1 MPEIVDL
8 EIFKTN
14 LEKRFKNKKL
24 QKVEVGSGA
33 KIEASEKDFEKALSG
48 KKLKSV
54 DRKAKE
60 LYFNF
65 GDDQVVSMHLML
77 HGQLSTPETLP
88 KAFVA
93 AFVFE
98 GTEPLVLSDYQKAAK
113 ISLNPKENLVVD
125 ALSGEMT
132 PEWLEAQLKKRRSPV
147 KTVICDPKIIG
158 GIGNAYADEILWEA
172 KIHPESVANQIPA
185 KEVHKLAKAIKS
197 VVNDS
202 IEKIRKSN
210 PDIITGEIRDFMV
223 VHNHKRKTSPTGG
236 EIKNATVGSR
246 KTYYTDEQ
254 IKY

>member
-8 EIFKTN
+8 EIFKKN

-24 QKVEVGSGA
+24 QKVEIGSGA

-93 AFVFE
+93 AFLFE

-113 ISLNPKENLVVD
+113 ISLNPKENMVVD
-125 ALSGEMT
+125 ALSDEMT

-172 KIHPESVANQIPA
+172 KIHPESIANQIPA

-202 IEKIRKSN
+202 IEKIRESN
-210 PDIITGEIRDFMV
+210 PDIISGEIRDFMV

-236 EIKNATVGSR
+236 QIKNATVGSR

>member
-8 EIFKTN
+8 EIFKSN

-24 QKVEVGSGA
+24 QTVKLGKGA
-33 KIEASEKDFEKALSG
+33 KTETSEKEFEKALAG

-54 DRKAKE
+54 ERKAKE

-65 GDDQVVSMHLML
+65 GDGQVVSMHLML
-77 HGQLSTPETLP
+77 HGQLSVPETLP
-88 KAFVA
+88 KDFMA
-93 AFVFE
+93 AFLFE
-98 GTEPLVLSDYQKAAK
+98 DTGALVLSDYQKAARVT
-113 ISLNPKENLVVD
+113 LNPKGNDVVD
-125 ALSGEMT
+125 ALSDEMT
-132 PEWLEAQLKKRRSPV
+132 SEWLEAQLRKRRSPI

-185 KEVHKLAKAIKS
+185 KEISRLAKAIKS
-197 VVNDS
+197 VVLDA
-202 IEKIRKSN
+202 IKKIRESN
-210 PDIITGEIRDFMV
+210 PDIISGEIRDFLT

-254 IKY
+254 VKY